1 MAQTIIYQVENF
13 QYRGEGIGN
22 DWLFY
27 IRTQAG
33 LAHFES
39 SIRPGENDVTTRV
52 IGILEEES
60 EEITDTWWVS
70 VIEKD
75 AGQDDR
81 AASSKHII
89 SLSVEPGNA
98 YERMIS
104 VEVADT
110 GRLGRND
117 KAVLDFHL
125 LAYVLEDNEEVPTM
139 DAEIIPPDPKPDIEY
154 PTETAGSM
162 PAQFPAIADGSNP
175 KSVPVTAQ
183 LYANLTRGVAG
194 KSPREDV
201 LARFLNAFSSSYHP
215 ADFIPQI
222 SLYQISNEE
231 DLSFWSSQNSSMGLR
246 TQQRIINA
254 LNDAIPPLGKQT
266 SRFERHRYEL
276 AGRLL
281 AEKFAGEFGP
291 AATAL
296 ADLIM
301 ELTEDRPRRVSIGR
315 DLYTRSEELNWYTG
329 VWHNAFFIEPT
340 PFSGPDKSIWLV
352 VWSDGWEE

>member
-1 MAQTIIYQVENF
+1 MAHTIIYQVENF

-22 DWLFY
+22 DWHFY

-33 LAHFES
+33 LARFES
-39 SIRPGENDVTTRV
+39 SIRPGENDIITRV
-52 IGILEEES
+52 VGIVEVEQ

-75 AGQDDR
+75 ASQDDR

-89 SLSVEPGNA
+89 SMAIESGNA
-98 YERMIS
+98 YERLIS

-110 GRLGRND
+110 GRPGRND

-125 LAYVLEDNEEVPTM
+125 LAYILEENETAPPL

-154 PTETAGSM
+154 PSEIAGRM
-162 PAQFPAIADGSNP
+162 PAQFPAIADGSDP
-175 KSVPVTAQ
+175 RSVPVTAQ
-183 LYANLTRGVAG
+183 LKAQLVRGASG
-194 KSPREDV
+194 KSSREDV
-201 LARFLNAFSSSYHP
+201 LNRFLNAFSSSYHP
-215 ADFIPQI
+215 PDFTPQI
-222 SLYQISNEE
+222 SLYKISNVEG
-231 DLSFWSSQNSSMGLR
+231 LSFWSSQNSSMGLR
-246 TQQRIINA
+246 TQGRIIDA
-254 LNDAIPPLGKQT
+254 LNDAIPPLGKQA
-266 SRFERHRYEL
+266 SRFERLRYDL
-276 AGRLL
+276 TGRLL
-281 AEKFAGEFGP
+281 ADKFSGEFGP

-301 ELTEDRPRRVSIGR
+301 ELTEDRPRRVSISR